1 MKGKVKW
8 FNAAKGY
15 GFIVEVGKERD
26 VYVHFSDIKMNGFK
40 TLTENQEVNF
50 DLVNTEKGLAAKEVF
65 VS

>member
-8 FNAAKGY
+8 FSNAKGY
-15 GFIVEVGKERD
+15 GFIVEEAKGRD

-40 TLTENQEVNF
+40 SLTENQEVNF
-50 DLVNTEKGLAAKEVF
+50 DLITTDKGLAAKEVF